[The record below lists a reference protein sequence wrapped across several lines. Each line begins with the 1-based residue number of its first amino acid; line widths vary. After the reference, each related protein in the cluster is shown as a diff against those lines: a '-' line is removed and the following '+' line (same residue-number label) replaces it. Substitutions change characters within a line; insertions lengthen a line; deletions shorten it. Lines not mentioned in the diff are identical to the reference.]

1 MQTGNDAAAQAI
13 RLLLAA
19 HDKNQSWLAAQL
31 GKSPFWIGRRMSHTV
46 NFDLEDLGKIAAVFG
61 LDIPGLLAV
70 PEAVAASTMKAV
82 AS

>member
-19 HDKNQSWLAAQL
+19 TDKNQTWLAAQL
-31 GKSPFWIGRRMSHTV
+31 GKSPFWIGRRMSHAV
-46 NFDLEDLGKIAAVFG
+46 NFDIEDLGKIAAVFG
-61 LDIPGLLAV
+61 LDIPTLLAV
-70 PEAVAASTMKAV
+70 PESVAVATKAV